1 MHICMDVCKYVGA
14 YHIYVYERTKLYI
27 VHTVSCIRNLLIES
41 YEGSINSAFK
51 YSHLCIIEISTPSA
65 PLTNLRRRRSRRPC
79 PARRPLSLRATP
91 ARDSKEPTPYTVPPW
106 VNRRYKKSRQVRSSL
121 ALKSPSSAEA
131 ATQKYI
137 ITPYYLLVRY
147 MVQ

>member
-1 MHICMDVCKYVGA
+1 MILARLVLLYLFTVLYYPRPSHAYMHGCMQVSGGISYLCV
-14 YHIYVYERTKLYI
+14 RTNETLYSTYSKLHYI
-27 VHTVSCIRNLLIES
+27 VHTVSCIGNLLIES

-91 ARDSKEPTPYTVPPW
+91 ARDSKEPTPYTVPP
-106 VNRRYKKSRQVRSSL
+106 
-121 ALKSPSSAEA
+121 
-131 ATQKYI
+131 
-137 ITPYYLLVRY
+137 
-147 MVQ
+147 